1 MRTKLIQ
8 MRRLDL
14 LTEFSGSWG
23 KESGEF
29 LNPVLE
35 NNKLISLSNEVFL
48 SKSEIPGRFIFMI
61 RKELYERT
69 GSDLASLENLFNFL
83 TSNHAKGMEKELK
96 KVVNE
101 RFENGTLH
109 TEVDKDDLISLN
121 EIGLVLFKKLT
132 LNDWLEE
139 NFLASKA
146 ISKVKFYLMALIA
159 LFVILYLRILSTGF
173 VYGITSFLAALA
185 YIVLALLMGAAIK
198 ALSQFKNDN
207 EESLLVIQKQL
218 IESVAYD
225 EDELKDKLFGFVE
238 AECKKLKRNDSIMS
252 VHFGEE
258 KIDELYQSLYHEK
271 LTESIDLASNPFY
284 HFEKLKSELQD

>member
-35 NNKLISLSNEVFL
+35 NNELISLSNEVFL

-101 RFENGTLH
+101 RFENGTLQ
-109 TEVDKDDLISLN
+109 TEVDKDELISLN
-121 EIGLVLFKKLT
+121 EISSIVFTKLT
-132 LNDWLEE
+132 LNDWLSE
-139 NFLASKA
+139 NFLVSKT
-146 ISKVKFYLMALIA
+146 ISRIVFSLVV
-159 LFVILYLRILSTGF
+159 VILIFVAMYLRILSSGF
-173 VYGITSFLAALA
+173 VYGVTSFIAGLCD
-185 YIVLALLMGAAIK
+185 IGIILLLIAAIK
-198 ALSQFKNDN
+198 ALLQFKNDVY
-207 EESLLVIQKQL
+207 ESFLKIQKEL
-218 IESVAYD
+218 IEVVAYD
-225 EDELKDKLFGFVE
+225 EGELKDKLFGFIE
-238 AECKKLKRNDSIMS
+238 TECKKLNGNDSIMV

-258 KIDELYQSLYHEK
+258 KISELYQSLFHETI
-271 LTESIDLASNPFY
+271 TESIILVSSPFY
-284 HFEKLKSELQD
+284 HFEKLKNTFI

>member
-23 KESGEF
+23 KESWEF

-35 NNKLISLSNEVFL
+35 NNELISLSNEVFL

-101 RFENGTLH
+101 RFENGTLQ
-109 TEVDKDDLISLN
+109 TEVDKDELISLN
-121 EIGLVLFKKLT
+121 EISSIVFTKLT
-132 LNDWLEE
+132 LNDWLSE
-139 NFLASKA
+139 NFLVSKT
-146 ISKVKFYLMALIA
+146 ISRIVFSLVV
-159 LFVILYLRILSTGF
+159 VILIFVAMYLRILSSGF
-173 VYGITSFLAALA
+173 VYGVTSFIAGLCD
-185 YIVLALLMGAAIK
+185 IGIILLLIAAIK
-198 ALSQFKNDN
+198 ALLQFKNDVY
-207 EESLLVIQKQL
+207 ESFLKIQKEL
-218 IESVAYD
+218 IEVVAYD
-225 EDELKDKLFGFVE
+225 EGELKDKLFGFIE
-238 AECKKLKRNDSIMS
+238 TECKKLNGNDSIMV

-258 KIDELYQSLYHEK
+258 KISELYQSLFHETI
-271 LTESIDLASNPFY
+271 TESIILVSSPFY
-284 HFEKLKSELQD
+284 HFEKLKNTFI